1 MQTGLDD
8 CIAVY
13 KYRLLGGPS
22 MDGETT
28 PEQLQDRTYYKIGE
42 FVYDNAKVV
51 LVVTMLACVGFAS
64 LMFLEPQYVE
74 GFGEGDLESVH
85 GWNAL
90 GEGFSDG
97 ESGNVEIFYV
107 LFHHPE
113 LNVSNLD
120 VQNAMIQTVQSFAK
134 HDGVDVNYPWNTNE
148 ENQSYLI
155 SEVDDSWSRVEVRV
169 NLDRDDAKALLADEY
184 DEILLPSDAPE
195 GMQKWVTGN
204 LAIDVTFDMTLK
216 KELIEAELI
225 SGPITLIILLLIF
238 GSLIAAGLPVM
249 TGVYT
254 VISAVGIVTGL
265 TYIFDDI
272 TIYANNIVS
281 LLGIGL
287 SVDYSLFIVNRF
299 REELRR
305 GHDHRTAIAMTSA
318 TAGRA
323 ILFSGLTVIAGLSGM
338 LVFQNTSLPSL
349 GWGGICATFVAL
361 TSSIVLLP
369 ALLSL
374 LGDRVNS
381 LKVPFSFNDKSG
393 EDGFWSWIANRVMK
407 RPLVVLIPSMM
418 VLLVAGSPFL
428 QAEWGLTSWRAL
440 SPDDEAR
447 NGLELIDEK
456 WVQDVSN
463 TATLVFEVDTDSD
476 IFSEQNLRDLYALSK
491 EILLI
496 DNTMYVYSY
505 AHFDAEM
512 TADQVV
518 DFWDDSGDE
527 NLTQQE
533 QIMIEL
539 QRNGLIEST
548 IGNDVV
554 IMVVG
559 ISGEQSSEESRE
571 VVKEIRSID
580 SRHEQFAGAA
590 VVNVAG
596 FAAYNQDVLDAVIDG
611 LPVALGFILLASYIL
626 IFMQVRSVILPL
638 KAIVMNILSVS
649 ASFGVLVWV
658 FQMGNGAELMNFTPQ
673 PIDPTTPVMIFA
685 ILYGLSMDYEVL
697 MLSRI
702 HEEWERT
709 GDNNKAVA
717 VGLQKSGRIITSAA
731 LVMITVFSAFGI
743 SSISLMKQFGLMLAL
758 GVAVDATIVRALV
771 VPATMRLMGDLNWW
785 TPKWLGGE
793 DTPDTSVKVLP
804 LPTSEQD

>member
-1 MQTGLDD
+1 
-8 CIAVY
+8 
-13 KYRLLGGPS
+13 

-107 LFHHPE
+107 LFHHPG
-113 LNVSNLD
+113 LNVSNID

-548 IGNDVV
+548 VGNDGV

>member
-1 MQTGLDD
+1 
-8 CIAVY
+8 
-13 KYRLLGGPS
+13 

-107 LFHHPE
+107 LFHHPG

-195 GMQKWVTGN
+195 GMEKWVTGN

-476 IFSEQNLRDLYALSK
+476 IFSEQNLRDLYDLSK

-533 QIMIEL
+533 QMMIEL

-548 IGNDVV
+548 VGNDVV

-785 TPKWLGGE
+785 TPKWLGGD
-793 DTPDTSVKVLP
+793 DTSHTSVKVLP
-804 LPTSEQD
+804 VPTSEQD

>member
-1 MQTGLDD
+1 
-8 CIAVY
+8 
-13 KYRLLGGPS
+13 

-74 GFGEGDLESVH
+74 GCGEGDLESVH

-169 NLDRDDAKALLADEY
+169 NLDRDDAKALLAVEY

-548 IGNDVV
+548 VGNDVV

-793 DTPDTSVKVLP
+793 DTTHTSVKVLP

>member
-1 MQTGLDD
+1 
-8 CIAVY
+8 
-13 KYRLLGGPS
+13 
-22 MDGETT
+22 MDGVTE

-64 LMFLEPQYVE
+64 LMLLEPQYVE

-107 LFHHPE
+107 LFHHPG
-113 LNVSNLD
+113 LNVSNPN
-120 VQNAMIQTVQSFAK
+120 VQNAMIETVQSFAE

-169 NLDRDDAKALLADEY
+169 NLDRDEAKALLADEY
-184 DEILLPSDAPE
+184 DDILLPSDAPE

-381 LKVPFSFNDKSG
+381 IKIPFSFNDKTG

-418 VLLVAGSPFL
+418 VLLIAGSPFL

-447 NGLELIDEK
+447 RGLELTDEK

-476 IFSEQNLRDLYALSK
+476 LFSEQNLRDLHALSK
-491 EILLI
+491 EILEV
-496 DNTMYVYSY
+496 DNTMYVYSF

-512 TADQVV
+512 SADQVV
-518 DFWDDSGDE
+518 DFWDESGDG

-533 QIMIEL
+533 QVMIQL

-548 IGNDVV
+548 VGNDVV

-571 VVKEIRSID
+571 VVKQIRSIE
-580 SRHEQFAGAA
+580 SRNNQFGGAA
-590 VVNVAG
+590 VVNIAG

-611 LPVALGFILLASYIL
+611 LPVALGFILVASYVL
-626 IFMQVRSVILPL
+626 IFLQVRSVILPL

-793 DTPDTSVKVLP
+793 DTTQTIVKVAP
-804 LPTSEQD
+804 MPTLEQD

>member
-1 MQTGLDD
+1 
-8 CIAVY
+8 
-13 KYRLLGGPS
+13 
-22 MDGETT
+22 MDGVTE

-51 LVVTMLACVGFAS
+51 LVVTMLACVGFSS
-64 LMFLEPQYVE
+64 LMLLEPQYIE
-74 GFGEGDLESVH
+74 GFGEGDLESVD
-85 GWNAL
+85 GWNAI

-107 LFHHPE
+107 LFHHPG
-113 LNVSNLD
+113 LNVSDLN
-120 VQNAMIQTVQSFAK
+120 VQNAMRVTVQSFAE
-134 HDGVDVNYPWNTNE
+134 HESVDVNYPWNTNN

-169 NLDRDDAKALLADEY
+169 NLNRDEAKALLADEY
-184 DEILLPSDAPE
+184 DNILLPNDAPE

-381 LKVPFSFNDKSG
+381 FKIKFSFNDKTG

-447 NGLELIDEK
+447 RGLELTDEK

-463 TATLVFEVDTDSD
+463 TATLVFEVDTDND
-476 IFSEQNLRDLYALSK
+476 LFSEQNLRDLYALSK
-491 EILLI
+491 EILQV

-505 AHFDAEM
+505 AHFDVEM
-512 TADQVV
+512 SADQVV

-527 NLTQQE
+527 NLTQEE
-533 QIMIEL
+533 QFIIEL

-548 IGNDVV
+548 VGNNVV
-554 IMVVG
+554 VMVVG

-571 VVKEIRSID
+571 VVKQIRSIE
-580 SRHEQFAGAA
+580 SRNNQFGGTA

-611 LPVALGFILLASYIL
+611 LPVALGFILIASYVL
-626 IFMQVRSVILPL
+626 IFLQVRSVILPL

-785 TPKWLGGE
+785 SPKWLGGRE
-793 DTPDTSVKVLP
+793 DGEPIH
-804 LPTSEQD
+804 SEQDLLG

>member
-1 MQTGLDD
+1 
-8 CIAVY
+8 
-13 KYRLLGGPS
+13 
-22 MDGETT
+22 MDGVTE

-64 LMFLEPQYVE
+64 LMLLEPQYVE

-107 LFHHPE
+107 LFHHPG
-113 LNVSNLD
+113 LNVSNLN
-120 VQNAMIQTVQSFAK
+120 VQNAMIETVQSFAE

-169 NLDRDDAKALLADEY
+169 NLDRDEAKALLADEY
-184 DEILLPSDAPE
+184 DDILLPSDAPE

-265 TYIFDDI
+265 TYVFDDI

-381 LKVPFSFNDKSG
+381 IKVPFSFNDKTG

-418 VLLVAGSPFL
+418 VLLIAGSPFL

-447 NGLELIDEK
+447 RGLELTDEK

-476 IFSEQNLRDLYALSK
+476 LFSEQNLRDLHALSK
-491 EILLI
+491 EILEV
-496 DNTMYVYSY
+496 DNTMYVYSF

-512 TADQVV
+512 SADQVV
-518 DFWDDSGDE
+518 DFWDESGDG

-533 QIMIEL
+533 QVMIQL

-548 IGNDVV
+548 VGNDVV

-571 VVKEIRSID
+571 VVKQIRSIE
-580 SRHEQFAGAA
+580 SRNNQFGGAA
-590 VVNVAG
+590 VVNIAG

-611 LPVALGFILLASYIL
+611 LPVALGFILVASYVL
-626 IFMQVRSVILPL
+626 IFLQVRSVILPL

-793 DTPDTSVKVLP
+793 DTTQTIIKVAP
-804 LPTSEQD
+804 VPTLEQE

>member
-1 MQTGLDD
+1 
-8 CIAVY
+8 
-13 KYRLLGGPS
+13 
-22 MDGETT
+22 
-28 PEQLQDRTYYKIGE
+28 
-42 FVYDNAKVV
+42 
-51 LVVTMLACVGFAS
+51 
-64 LMFLEPQYVE
+64 
-74 GFGEGDLESVH
+74 
-85 GWNAL
+85 
-90 GEGFSDG
+90 
-97 ESGNVEIFYV
+97 
-107 LFHHPE
+107 
-113 LNVSNLD
+113 
-120 VQNAMIQTVQSFAK
+120 
-134 HDGVDVNYPWNTNE
+134 
-148 ENQSYLI
+148 
-155 SEVDDSWSRVEVRV
+155 
-169 NLDRDDAKALLADEY
+169 
-184 DEILLPSDAPE
+184 
-195 GMQKWVTGN
+195 
-204 LAIDVTFDMTLK
+204 
-216 KELIEAELI
+216 
-225 SGPITLIILLLIF
+225 
-238 GSLIAAGLPVM
+238 M

-548 IGNDVV
+548 VGNDVV

-785 TPKWLGGE
+785 TPKWLGGD
-793 DTPDTSVKVLP
+793 DTSHTSVKVLP
-804 LPTSEQD
+804 VPTSEQD

>member
-1 MQTGLDD
+1 
-8 CIAVY
+8 
-13 KYRLLGGPS
+13 

-305 GHDHRTAIAMTSA
+305 GHEHRTAIAMTSE

-548 IGNDVV
+548 VGNDVV

>member
-1 MQTGLDD
+1 
-8 CIAVY
+8 
-13 KYRLLGGPS
+13 
-22 MDGETT
+22 MDGVTE

-51 LVVTMLACVGFAS
+51 LVVTMLACVGFSS
-64 LMFLEPQYVE
+64 LMLLEPQYIE
-74 GFGEGDLESVH
+74 GFGEGDLESVD
-85 GWNAL
+85 GWNAI

-107 LFHHPE
+107 LFHHPG
-113 LNVSNLD
+113 LNVSDLN
-120 VQNAMIQTVQSFAK
+120 VQNAMRVTVQSFAE
-134 HDGVDVNYPWNTNE
+134 HESVDVNYPWNTNN

-169 NLDRDDAKALLADEY
+169 NLNRDEAKALLADEY
-184 DEILLPSDAPE
+184 NNILLPNDAPE

-381 LKVPFSFNDKSG
+381 FKIKFSFNDKTG

-447 NGLELIDEK
+447 RGLELTDEK

-463 TATLVFEVDTDSD
+463 TATLVFEVDTDND
-476 IFSEQNLRDLYALSK
+476 LFSEQNLRDLYALSK
-491 EILLI
+491 EILQV

-505 AHFDAEM
+505 AHFDVEM
-512 TADQVV
+512 SADQVV

-527 NLTQQE
+527 NLTQEE
-533 QIMIEL
+533 QFIIEL

-548 IGNDVV
+548 VGNNVV
-554 IMVVG
+554 VMVVG

-571 VVKEIRSID
+571 VVKQIRSIE
-580 SRHEQFAGAA
+580 SRNNQFGGTA

-611 LPVALGFILLASYIL
+611 LPVALGFILIASYVL
-626 IFMQVRSVILPL
+626 IFLQVRSVILPL

-785 TPKWLGGE
+785 SPKWLGGRE
-793 DTPDTSVKVLP
+793 DGESIH
-804 LPTSEQD
+804 SEKDLLG

>member
-1 MQTGLDD
+1 
-8 CIAVY
+8 
-13 KYRLLGGPS
+13 

-107 LFHHPE
+107 LFHHPG

-518 DFWDDSGDE
+518 DFWDDSDDE

-533 QIMIEL
+533 QMMIEL

-548 IGNDVV
+548 VGNDVV

-785 TPKWLGGE
+785 TPKWLGGD
-793 DTPDTSVKVLP
+793 DTSHTSVKVLP
-804 LPTSEQD
+804 VPTSEQD

>member
-1 MQTGLDD
+1 MQTGLDVS
-8 CIAVY
+8 IAVY
-13 KYRLLGGPS
+13 KYRLSGGPS
-22 MDGETT
+22 MDGVTE

-64 LMFLEPQYVE
+64 LMLLEPQYVE

-107 LFHHPE
+107 LFHHPG
-113 LNVSNLD
+113 LNVSNPN
-120 VQNAMIQTVQSFAK
+120 VQNAMIETVQSFAE

-169 NLDRDDAKALLADEY
+169 NLDRDEAKALLADEY
-184 DEILLPSDAPE
+184 DDILLPGDAPE

-381 LKVPFSFNDKSG
+381 IKIPFSFNDKTG

-418 VLLVAGSPFL
+418 VLLIAGSPFL

-447 NGLELIDEK
+447 RGLELTDEK

-476 IFSEQNLRDLYALSK
+476 LFSEQNLRDLHALSK
-491 EILLI
+491 EILEV
-496 DNTMYVYSY
+496 DNTMYVYSF

-512 TADQVV
+512 SADQVV
-518 DFWDDSGDE
+518 DFWDESGDG

-533 QIMIEL
+533 QVMIQL

-548 IGNDVV
+548 VGNDVV

-571 VVKEIRSID
+571 VVKQIRSIE
-580 SRHEQFAGAA
+580 SRNNQFGGAA
-590 VVNVAG
+590 VVNIAG

-611 LPVALGFILLASYIL
+611 LPVALGFILVASYVL
-626 IFMQVRSVILPL
+626 IFLQVRSVILPL

-793 DTPDTSVKVLP
+793 ETTQTIVKVAP
-804 LPTSEQD
+804 IPTLEQD

>member
-1 MQTGLDD
+1 
-8 CIAVY
+8 
-13 KYRLLGGPS
+13 

-107 LFHHPE
+107 LFHHPG

-476 IFSEQNLRDLYALSK
+476 IFSEQNLRDLYDLSK

-533 QIMIEL
+533 QMMIEL

-548 IGNDVV
+548 VGNDVV

-785 TPKWLGGE
+785 TPKWLGGD
-793 DTPDTSVKVLP
+793 DTSHTSVKVLP
-804 LPTSEQD
+804 VPTSEQD

>member
-1 MQTGLDD
+1 
-8 CIAVY
+8 
-13 KYRLLGGPS
+13 
-22 MDGETT
+22 MDGVTE

-64 LMFLEPQYVE
+64 LMLLEPQYVE

-107 LFHHPE
+107 LFHHPG
-113 LNVSNLD
+113 LNVSNPN
-120 VQNAMIQTVQSFAK
+120 VQNAMIETVQSFAE

-169 NLDRDDAKALLADEY
+169 NLDRDEAKALLADEY
-184 DEILLPSDAPE
+184 DDILLPSDAPE

-265 TYIFDDI
+265 TYVFDDI

-381 LKVPFSFNDKSG
+381 IKIPFSFNDKTG

-418 VLLVAGSPFL
+418 VLLIAGSPFL

-447 NGLELIDEK
+447 RGLELTDEK

-476 IFSEQNLRDLYALSK
+476 LFSEQNLRDLHALSK
-491 EILLI
+491 EILEV
-496 DNTMYVYSY
+496 DNTMYVYSF
-505 AHFDAEM
+505 AHFDEGM
-512 TADQVV
+512 SADQVV
-518 DFWDDSGDE
+518 DFWDESGDG

-533 QIMIEL
+533 QVMIQL

-548 IGNDVV
+548 VGNDVV

-571 VVKEIRSID
+571 VVKQIRSIE
-580 SRHEQFAGAA
+580 SRNNQFGGTA
-590 VVNVAG
+590 VVNIAG

-611 LPVALGFILLASYIL
+611 LPVALGFILVASYVL
-626 IFMQVRSVILPL
+626 IFLQVRSVILPL

-793 DTPDTSVKVLP
+793 ETTQTIVKVAP
-804 LPTSEQD
+804 LPTLEQE

>member
-1 MQTGLDD
+1 
-8 CIAVY
+8 
-13 KYRLLGGPS
+13 

-51 LVVTMLACVGFAS
+51 LVVTMLACVGFTS
-64 LMFLEPQYVE
+64 LMFLEPQYVG

-548 IGNDVV
+548 VGNDVV

>member
-1 MQTGLDD
+1 
-8 CIAVY
+8 
-13 KYRLLGGPS
+13 

-107 LFHHPE
+107 LFHHPG

-369 ALLSL
+369 ALLSI

-518 DFWDDSGDE
+518 DFWDDSGDG

-533 QIMIEL
+533 QMMIEL

-548 IGNDVV
+548 VGNDVV

>member
-1 MQTGLDD
+1 
-8 CIAVY
+8 
-13 KYRLLGGPS
+13 

-369 ALLSL
+369 ALLSI

-476 IFSEQNLRDLYALSK
+476 IFSEQNLRDLYDLSK

-533 QIMIEL
+533 QIMLEL

-548 IGNDVV
+548 VGNDVV

-793 DTPDTSVKVLP
+793 DIPHTSVKVLP
-804 LPTSEQD
+804 LPTSEKE

>member
-1 MQTGLDD
+1 
-8 CIAVY
+8 
-13 KYRLLGGPS
+13 

-74 GFGEGDLESVH
+74 GFGEGDLESVD
-85 GWNAL
+85 GWNAV

-107 LFHHPE
+107 LFHHPG
-113 LNVSNLD
+113 LNVSNVD
-120 VQNAMIQTVQSFAK
+120 VQNAMRETIRDFAE
-134 HDGVDVNYPWNTNE
+134 HDDVDVNYPWDTNE

-155 SEVDDSWSRVEVRV
+155 SEVDDSWSRIEVRV
-169 NLDRDDAKALLADEY
+169 NLNRDEAKALLMEEFDN
-184 DEILLPSDAPE
+184 IQLPKDAPE

-216 KELIEAELI
+216 RELIEAELI

-463 TATLVFEVDTDSD
+463 TAMLVFEVDTDSD
-476 IFSEQNLRDLYALSK
+476 IFSEENLRSLHALSK
-491 EILLI
+491 EILDI

-505 AHFDAEM
+505 AHFDANM
-512 TADQVV
+512 SADQVV
-518 DFWDDSGDE
+518 NFWDDSSDD
-527 NLTQQE
+527 NNSQQE
-533 QIMIEL
+533 QMIIEL
-539 QRNGLIEST
+539 QRNGLIEAT
-548 IGNDVV
+548 VGNDVV
-554 IMVVG
+554 IMIVG

-571 VVKEIRSID
+571 VVKQIRSIE
-580 SRHEQFAGAA
+580 SRNNQFGGAA

-611 LPVALGFILLASYIL
+611 LPVALGFILIASYVL
-626 IFMQVRSVILPL
+626 IFLQVRSVILPL

-785 TPKWLGGE
+785 TPKWLSG
-793 DTPDTSVKVLP
+793 DQS
-804 LPTSEQD
+804 PTTNETDE

>member
-1 MQTGLDD
+1 
-8 CIAVY
+8 
-13 KYRLLGGPS
+13 
-22 MDGETT
+22 MDGETV
-28 PEQLQDRTYYKIGE
+28 PELLQERTYYKIGE
-42 FVYDNAKVV
+42 FVYDNSKVV
-51 LVVTMLACVGFAS
+51 LIITMLACVCFTS
-64 LMFLEPQYVE
+64 LMTLEPQYVE
-74 GFGEGDLESVH
+74 GWGDGDLESVD
-85 GWNAL
+85 GWSAVSD
-90 GEGFSDG
+90 GFSDG
-97 ESGNVEIFYV
+97 DAGNVEVFYV
-107 LFHHPE
+107 LFHHPG
-113 LNVSNLD
+113 LNVSDID
-120 VQNAMIQTVQSFAK
+120 VQNAMMQTIEAFAER
-134 HDGVDVNYPWNTNE
+134 DGVDVNYPWNTNE

-155 SEVDDSWSRVEVRV
+155 SEVDPSWSRIEIRV
-169 NLDRDDAKALLADEY
+169 NLDRDEAKVLLSDEF
-184 DEILLPSDAPE
+184 DGIQLPSDAPE

-225 SGPITLIILLLIF
+225 SGPITLVILLLIF
-238 GSLIAAGLPVM
+238 GSLIAAGLPVL

-305 GHDHRTAIAMTSA
+305 GHDHRTAIAITSA

-323 ILFSGLTVIAGLSGM
+323 ILFSGLTVIAGLTGM
-338 LVFQNTSLPSL
+338 LFFQNTSLPSL

-381 LKVPFSFNDKSG
+381 LKVPFSFNDETS

-407 RPLVVLIPSMM
+407 RPVAVLIPAMM

-428 QAEWGLTSWRAL
+428 QAEWGLTSWKAL
-440 SPDDEAR
+440 SPDDESR
-447 NGLELIDEK
+447 NGLELTDEK
-456 WVQDVSN
+456 WPEDVSN
-463 TATLVFEVDTDSD
+463 TAMLVFEVDTDSD
-476 IFSEQNLRDLYALSK
+476 IFSEENLRSLHALSK
-491 EILLI
+491 EILEI
-496 DNTMYVYSY
+496 ENTLYVYSY
-505 AHFDAEM
+505 AHFDALMSE
-512 TADQVV
+512 DDVV
-518 DFWDDSGDE
+518 EFWNESGDE
-527 NLTQQE
+527 DLSQQE
-533 QIMIEL
+533 QMMLEL
-539 QRNGLIEST
+539 QRGYHIDAT
-548 IGNDVV
+548 VGNDVV
-554 IMVVG
+554 LMVVG
-559 ISGEQSSEESRE
+559 ISGDQSSEESRE
-571 VVKEIRSID
+571 VILDLRAVD
-580 SRHEQFAGAA
+580 SRNYQFGGAA

-596 FAAYNQDVLDAVIDG
+596 FAAYNQDVLEAVIDG
-611 LPVALGFILLASYIL
+611 MPIALGFILAASYIL
-626 IFMQVRSVILPL
+626 IFLQVRSVILPL
-638 KAIVMNILSVS
+638 KAILMNILSVS

-658 FQMGNGAELMNFTPQ
+658 FQMGNGAELLNFTPQ

-717 VGLQKSGRIITSAA
+717 IGLQKSGRIITSAA
-731 LVMITVFSAFGI
+731 LVMITVFSAFGF
-743 SSISLMKQFGLMLAL
+743 SSVSLMKQFGFMLAL

-771 VPATMRLMGDLNWW
+771 VPSTMRLMGKINWW
-785 TPKWLGGE
+785 TPSWLGGNTHTVE
-793 DTPDTSVKVLP
+793 HT
-804 LPTSEQD
+804 EQE

>member
-1 MQTGLDD
+1 
-8 CIAVY
+8 
-13 KYRLLGGPS
+13 
-22 MDGETT
+22 MDGVTE

-64 LMFLEPQYVE
+64 LMLLEPQYVE

-107 LFHHPE
+107 LFHHPG
-113 LNVSNLD
+113 LNVSNPN
-120 VQNAMIQTVQSFAK
+120 VQNAMIETVQSFAE

-169 NLDRDDAKALLADEY
+169 NLDRDEAKALLADEY
-184 DEILLPSDAPE
+184 DDILLPSDAPE

-381 LKVPFSFNDKSG
+381 IKIPFSFNDKTG

-418 VLLVAGSPFL
+418 VLLIAGSPFL

-447 NGLELIDEK
+447 RGLELTDEK

-476 IFSEQNLRDLYALSK
+476 LFSEQNLRDLHALSK
-491 EILLI
+491 EILEV
-496 DNTMYVYSY
+496 DNTMYVYSF

-512 TADQVV
+512 SADQVV
-518 DFWDDSGDE
+518 DFWDESGDG

-533 QIMIEL
+533 QVMIQL

-548 IGNDVV
+548 VGNDVV

-571 VVKEIRSID
+571 VVKQIRSID
-580 SRHEQFAGAA
+580 SRNNQFGGAA
-590 VVNVAG
+590 VVNIAG

-611 LPVALGFILLASYIL
+611 LPVALGFILVASYVL
-626 IFMQVRSVILPL
+626 IFLQVRSVILPL

-793 DTPDTSVKVLP
+793 DTTQTIVKVAP
-804 LPTSEQD
+804 MPTLEQD

>member
-1 MQTGLDD
+1 
-8 CIAVY
+8 
-13 KYRLLGGPS
+13 

>member
-1 MQTGLDD
+1 
-8 CIAVY
+8 
-13 KYRLLGGPS
+13 

-155 SEVDDSWSRVEVRV
+155 SEVDDSWSRVEGRV

-548 IGNDVV
+548 VGNDVV

>member
-1 MQTGLDD
+1 
-8 CIAVY
+8 
-13 KYRLLGGPS
+13 

-107 LFHHPE
+107 LFHHPG
-113 LNVSNLD
+113 LNVSNID

-548 IGNDVV
+548 VGNDVV
-554 IMVVG
+554 VMVVG

-709 GDNNKAVA
+709 VDNNKAVA

-793 DTPDTSVKVLP
+793 DTTHTSVKVLP

>member
-1 MQTGLDD
+1 
-8 CIAVY
+8 
-13 KYRLLGGPS
+13 

-548 IGNDVV
+548 VGNDVV

>member
-1 MQTGLDD
+1 
-8 CIAVY
+8 
-13 KYRLLGGPS
+13 
-22 MDGETT
+22 MDGVTE

-51 LVVTMLACVGFAS
+51 LVVTMLACVGFSS
-64 LMFLEPQYVE
+64 LMLLEPQYIE
-74 GFGEGDLESVH
+74 GFGEGDLESVD
-85 GWNAL
+85 GWNAI

-107 LFHHPE
+107 LFHHPG
-113 LNVSNLD
+113 LNVSDLN
-120 VQNAMIQTVQSFAK
+120 VQNAMRVTVQSFAE
-134 HDGVDVNYPWNTNE
+134 HESVDVNYPWNTNN

-169 NLDRDDAKALLADEY
+169 NLNRDEAKALLADEY
-184 DEILLPSDAPE
+184 DNILLPNDAPE

-381 LKVPFSFNDKSG
+381 FKIKFSFNDKTG

-447 NGLELIDEK
+447 RGLELTDEK

-463 TATLVFEVDTDSD
+463 TATLVFEVDTDND
-476 IFSEQNLRDLYALSK
+476 LFSEQNLRDLYALSK
-491 EILLI
+491 EILQV

-505 AHFDAEM
+505 AHFDVEM
-512 TADQVV
+512 SADQVV

-527 NLTQQE
+527 NLTQEE
-533 QIMIEL
+533 QFIIEL

-548 IGNDVV
+548 VGNNVV
-554 IMVVG
+554 VMVVG

-571 VVKEIRSID
+571 VVKQIRSIE
-580 SRHEQFAGAA
+580 SRNNQFGGTA

-611 LPVALGFILLASYIL
+611 LPVALGFILIASYVL
-626 IFMQVRSVILPL
+626 IFLQVRSVILPL

-785 TPKWLGGE
+785 SPKWLGGRE
-793 DTPDTSVKVLP
+793 DGESIH
-804 LPTSEQD
+804 SEQDLLG

>member
-1 MQTGLDD
+1 
-8 CIAVY
+8 
-13 KYRLLGGPS
+13 
-22 MDGETT
+22 
-28 PEQLQDRTYYKIGE
+28 
-42 FVYDNAKVV
+42 
-51 LVVTMLACVGFAS
+51 
-64 LMFLEPQYVE
+64 MFLEPQYVE

-204 LAIDVTFDMTLK
+204 LAIDVTFGMTLK

-548 IGNDVV
+548 VGNDVV

>member
-1 MQTGLDD
+1 MQTGLDVS
-8 CIAVY
+8 IAVY
-13 KYRLLGGPS
+13 KYRLSGGPS
-22 MDGETT
+22 MDGVTE

-64 LMFLEPQYVE
+64 LMLLEPQYVE

-107 LFHHPE
+107 LFHHPG
-113 LNVSNLD
+113 LNVSNPN
-120 VQNAMIQTVQSFAK
+120 VQNAMIETVQSFAE

-169 NLDRDDAKALLADEY
+169 NLDRDEAKALLADEY
-184 DEILLPSDAPE
+184 DDILLPSDAPE

-381 LKVPFSFNDKSG
+381 IKIPFSFNDKTG

-418 VLLVAGSPFL
+418 VLLIAGSPFL

-447 NGLELIDEK
+447 RGLELTDEK

-476 IFSEQNLRDLYALSK
+476 LFSEQNLRDLHALSK
-491 EILLI
+491 EILEV
-496 DNTMYVYSY
+496 DNTMYVYSF

-512 TADQVV
+512 SADQVV
-518 DFWDDSGDE
+518 DFWDESGDG

-533 QIMIEL
+533 QVMIQL

-548 IGNDVV
+548 VGNDVV

-571 VVKEIRSID
+571 VVKQIRSID
-580 SRHEQFAGAA
+580 SRNNQFGGAA
-590 VVNVAG
+590 VVNIAG

-611 LPVALGFILLASYIL
+611 LPVALGFILVASYVL
-626 IFMQVRSVILPL
+626 IFLQVRSVILPL

-793 DTPDTSVKVLP
+793 DTTQTIVKVAP
-804 LPTSEQD
+804 MPTLEQD

>member
-13 KYRLLGGPS
+13 KYRLLGGPD

-107 LFHHPE
+107 LFHHPG

-518 DFWDDSGDE
+518 DFWDDSDDE
-527 NLTQQE
+527 DLTQQE

-548 IGNDVV
+548 VGNDVV

-785 TPKWLGGE
+785 TPKWLGGD
-793 DTPDTSVKVLP
+793 DTSHTSVKVLP
-804 LPTSEQD
+804 VPTSEQD

>member
-1 MQTGLDD
+1 MQTGLDVR
-8 CIAVY
+8 IAAY
-13 KYRLLGGPS
+13 KYRLSGGPS
-22 MDGETT
+22 MDGVTE

-64 LMFLEPQYVE
+64 LMLLEPQYVE

-107 LFHHPE
+107 LFHHPG
-113 LNVSNLD
+113 LNVSNPN
-120 VQNAMIQTVQSFAK
+120 VQNAMIETVQSFAE

-169 NLDRDDAKALLADEY
+169 NLDRDEAKALLADEY
-184 DEILLPSDAPE
+184 DDILLPSDAPE

-265 TYIFDDI
+265 TYVFDDI

-381 LKVPFSFNDKSG
+381 IKIPFSFNDKTG

-418 VLLVAGSPFL
+418 VLLIAGSPFL

-447 NGLELIDEK
+447 RGLELTDEK

-476 IFSEQNLRDLYALSK
+476 LFSEQNLRDLHALSK
-491 EILLI
+491 EILEV
-496 DNTMYVYSY
+496 DNTMYVYSF
-505 AHFDAEM
+505 AHFDEGM
-512 TADQVV
+512 SADQVV
-518 DFWDDSGDE
+518 DFWDESGDG

-533 QIMIEL
+533 QVMIQL

-548 IGNDVV
+548 VGNDVV

-571 VVKEIRSID
+571 VVKQIRSIE
-580 SRHEQFAGAA
+580 SRNNQFGGTA
-590 VVNVAG
+590 VVNIAG

-611 LPVALGFILLASYIL
+611 LPVALGFILVASYVL
-626 IFMQVRSVILPL
+626 IFLQVRSVILPL

-793 DTPDTSVKVLP
+793 ETTQTIVKVAP
-804 LPTSEQD
+804 LPTLEQE

>member
-1 MQTGLDD
+1 MQTGLDVS
-8 CIAVY
+8 IAVY
-13 KYRLLGGPS
+13 KYRLSGGPS
-22 MDGETT
+22 MDGVTE

-64 LMFLEPQYVE
+64 LMLLEPQYVE

-107 LFHHPE
+107 LFHHPG
-113 LNVSNLD
+113 LNVSNPN
-120 VQNAMIQTVQSFAK
+120 VQNAMIETVQSFAE

-169 NLDRDDAKALLADEY
+169 NLDRDEAKALLADEY
-184 DEILLPSDAPE
+184 DDILLPSDAPE

-381 LKVPFSFNDKSG
+381 IKIPFSFNDKTG

-418 VLLVAGSPFL
+418 VLLIAGSPFL

-447 NGLELIDEK
+447 RGLELTDEK

-476 IFSEQNLRDLYALSK
+476 LFSEQNLRDLHALSK
-491 EILLI
+491 EILEV
-496 DNTMYVYSY
+496 DNTMYVYSF
-505 AHFDAEM
+505 AHFDAQM
-512 TADQVV
+512 SADQVV
-518 DFWDDSGDE
+518 DFWDESGDG

-533 QIMIEL
+533 QVMIQL

-548 IGNDVV
+548 VGNDVV

-571 VVKEIRSID
+571 VVKQIRSIE
-580 SRHEQFAGAA
+580 SRNNQFGGAA
-590 VVNVAG
+590 VVNIAG

-611 LPVALGFILLASYIL
+611 LPVALGFILVASYVL
-626 IFMQVRSVILPL
+626 IFLQVRSVILPL

-793 DTPDTSVKVLP
+793 ETTQTIVKVAP
-804 LPTSEQD
+804 VPTLEQD

>member
-13 KYRLLGGPS
+13 KYRLLGGQG

-51 LVVTMLACVGFAS
+51 LGVTMLACVGFAS

-548 IGNDVV
+548 VGNDVV

>member
-13 KYRLLGGPS
+13 KYRLLGGPD

-338 LVFQNTSLPSL
+338 LVFQNTSLPSS

-548 IGNDVV
+548 VGNDVV